1 MQITNEVYPSAL
13 DQTEAANDAE
23 PEGPIAMVNLL
34 KFHPRARYRDGS
46 DPDLSGADAYGRY
59 REGIAAM
66 IGEYGGRVLFAGH
79 IGFVKLGIA
88 DEMWDEI
95 FIGEMPDR
103 AALNAMVGST
113 QWRGI
118 AHHREAGLAGELAI
132 ETTHIDGFLTAVSP
146 AR

>member
-1 MQITNEVYPSAL
+1 MQITNEVHPSAP
-13 DQTEAANDAE
+13 DQVEAATDAG

-34 KFHPRARYRDGS
+34 KFYPRARYRDGS

-59 REGIAAM
+59 REGIAAI

-95 FIGEMPDR
+95 FIGEIPSR
-103 AALNAMVGST
+103 ASLNAMVASRE
-113 QWRGI
+113 WRAI
-118 AHHREAGLAGELAI
+118 AHHRVAGLAGELAI
-132 ETTHIDGFLTAVSP
+132 ETTHIEGFLTAANP
-146 AR
+146 LQ